1 MLNKIL
7 MVAAGGG
14 LGAVLRYAVTHFVN
28 LAFPGTVVSHWGTL
42 AVNLVG
48 SFLIGILFSTVQ
60 GVPHFNHLWLFFAV
74 GFMGAFTT
82 FSSYALEMH
91 NQLGA
96 GMYKDAALNFLLNN
110 IGGVLMVFAG
120 IMVVKMV
127 KGQ

>member
-1 MLNKIL
+1 MIGRIL
-7 MVAAGGG
+7 MVALGGS
-14 LGAVLRYAVTHFVN
+14 LGAVSRYAVTHFVN

-42 AVNLVG
+42 TVNLAG

-96 GMYKDAALNFLLNN
+96 GMYKDAAINFLLNN
-110 IGGVLMVFAG
+110 IGAVFMVFAG
-120 IMVVKMV
+120 IFLVKLI
-127 KGQ
+127 KG

>member
-1 MLNKIL
+1 MLGRIL
-7 MVAAGGG
+7 MVAFGGS
-14 LGAVLRYAVTHFVN
+14 LGAVSRYAVTHFVN

-42 AVNLVG
+42 TVNLAG

-91 NQLGA
+91 NQLAA
-96 GMYKDAALNFLLNN
+96 GIYKDAALNFLLNN
-110 IGGVLMVFAG
+110 IGAVVMVFAG
-120 IMVVKMV
+120 IFLVKMI
-127 KGQ
+127 KG